1 MKQKLLSLLAVV
13 LVCGGLSAQMRDSA
27 SKLYYN
33 ISNIGSSFAIIVAP
47 PVGGTVYSGNITI
60 PQKVSYWD
68 SNTKV
73 TTDYPVQ
80 VIDDSAFF
88 QTDVASVTFAQ
99 GSQVK
104 SIGSRAF
111 AECTSLKSVA
121 FAADGKLMIIGDSA
135 FAKCTS
141 LTDTIALPEGVTTI
155 RKGGFDGCETV
166 SCVVL
171 PSTLKKLEARAL
183 ASLTNLKSIVS
194 KAVVSPTCDDATT
207 FEATPTAIPV
217 YVPCGSVGAYKE
229 AEVWSSFTKIQCVPI
244 ATTDLAAADGDEL
257 RVACEQRRII
267 VDGAEGQC
275 VCLYSAA
282 GVAIARTSCAAS
294 VETLVVPQA
303 GIYIVTVGNR
313 AVKVA
318 VQ

>member
-1 MKQKLLSLLAVV
+1 M
-13 LVCGGLSAQMRDSA
+13 LVCGGLSAQMLDNA
-27 SKLYYN
+27 SKLYYT
-33 ISNIGSSFAIIVAP
+33 ISNIGSSSAVIVAP
-47 PVGGTVYSGNITI
+47 PVDGTVYSGNITI
-60 PQKVSYWD
+60 PQTVRYSSGKL
-68 SNTKV
+68 
-73 TTDYPVQ
+73 TTDYPVW
-80 VIDDSAFF
+80 IICDSAFF
-88 QTDVASVTFAQ
+88 KADITSVTFTQ

-141 LTDTIALPEGVTTI
+141 LTDTIALPEGVTAI
-155 RKGGFDGCETV
+155 RKGGFDGCEAV

-194 KAVVSPTCDDATT
+194 KASTPPTCDATT

-217 YVPCGSVGAYKE
+217 YVPCGSVDAYKA

-294 VETLVVPQA
+294 LETLVVPQA
-303 GIYIVTVGNR
+303 GIYIVTVGHR

>member
-13 LVCGGLSAQMRDSA
+13 LVCGGLSAQMLDNA
-27 SKLYYN
+27 SKLYYT
-33 ISNIGSSFAIIVAP
+33 ISNIGSSSAMIVAP
-47 PVGGTVYSGNITI
+47 PVDGTAYSGNITI
-60 PQKVSYWD
+60 PQTVRYSSGKL
-68 SNTKV
+68 
-73 TTDYPVQ
+73 TTDYPVW
-80 VIDDSAFF
+80 IICDSAFF
-88 QTDVASVTFAQ
+88 KADITSVTFAQ

-141 LTDTIALPEGVTTI
+141 LTDTIALPEGVTAI

-171 PSTLKKLEARAL
+171 PSTLKTLEARAL

-194 KAVVSPTCDDATT
+194 KASTPPTCDDATT

>member
-1 MKQKLLSLLAVV
+1 MKQKLLSLLAIV

-33 ISNIGSSFAIIVAP
+33 ISNISSFAIIVAP
-47 PVGGTVYSGNITI
+47 PGGTAYSGDITI
-60 PQKVSYWD
+60 PQKVSHWD
-68 SNTKV
+68 SSTKV

-88 QTDVASVTFAQ
+88 KADITSVTFAQ

-121 FAADGKLMIIGDSA
+121 FAADGKLIIIGDSA

-155 RKGGFDGCETV
+155 RKGGFDGCEAV

-194 KAVVSPTCDDATT
+194 KASTPPTCDATT

-229 AEVWSSFTKIQCVPI
+229 AEVWSSFTNIQCVPI

-257 RVACEQRRII
+257 LVACEQRRII

>member
-13 LVCGGLSAQMRDSA
+13 LVCGGLSAQMLDNA
-27 SKLYYN
+27 SKLYYT
-33 ISNIGSSFAIIVAP
+33 ISNIGSSSAMIVAP
-47 PVGGTVYSGNITI
+47 PVDGTAYSGNITI

-80 VIDDSAFF
+80 IIDDSAFF
-88 QTDVASVTFAQ
+88 KADITSVTFAQ

-141 LTDTIALPEGVTTI
+141 LTDTIALPEGVTAI

-183 ASLTNLKSIVS
+183 ASLINLKSIVS
-194 KAVVSPTCDDATT
+194 KASTPPTCDATT
-207 FEATPTAIPV
+207 FEATPIDIPV
-217 YVPCGSVGAYKE
+217 YVPCGSIGAYKE

-244 ATTDLAAADGDEL
+244 ATTDLAVADGDDL

-282 GVAIARTSCAAS
+282 GVAIACTSCAAS

>member
-13 LVCGGLSAQMRDSA
+13 LVCGGLSAQMLDNA
-27 SKLYYN
+27 SKLYYT
-33 ISNIGSSFAIIVAP
+33 ISNLGSSFAMIVAP
-47 PVGGTVYSGNITI
+47 PGGTAYSGNITI
-60 PQKVSYWD
+60 PQTVRYSSGKL
-68 SNTKV
+68 

-88 QTDVASVTFAQ
+88 KADITSVTFAQ

-155 RKGGFDGCETV
+155 RKGGFDGCEAV

-183 ASLTNLKSIVS
+183 ASLINLKSIVS
-194 KAVVSPTCDDATT
+194 KASTPPTCEATT
-207 FEATPTAIPV
+207 FAETSTAIPV
-217 YVPCGSVGAYKE
+217 YVPCGSIGAYKE
-229 AEVWSSFTKIQCVPI
+229 AEVWSSFTNIQCVPI
-244 ATTDLAAADGDEL
+244 ATTDLAAADGDDL

-303 GIYIVTVGNR
+303 GIYIVTVGNH

>member
-13 LVCGGLSAQMRDSA
+13 LVCGGLSAQMLDNA
-27 SKLYYN
+27 SKLYYT
-33 ISNIGSSFAIIVAP
+33 ISNLGSSFAMIVAP
-47 PVGGTVYSGNITI
+47 PVDGTAYSGDITI

-68 SNTKV
+68 SGTKV

-88 QTDVASVTFAQ
+88 KADITSVTFAQ

-141 LTDTIALPEGVTTI
+141 LTDTIALPEGVTAI

-183 ASLTNLKSIVS
+183 ASLINLKSIVS
-194 KAVVSPTCDDATT
+194 KASTPPTCDATT
-207 FEATPTAIPV
+207 FEATPIDIPV
-217 YVPCGSVGAYKE
+217 YVPCGSIGAYKE
-229 AEVWSSFTKIQCVPI
+229 AEVWSSFTNIQCVPI
-244 ATTDLAAADGDEL
+244 ATTDLAVADGDEL

>member
-13 LVCGGLSAQMRDSA
+13 LVCGGLSAQRLDNA
-27 SKLYYN
+27 SKLYYT
-33 ISNIGSSFAIIVAP
+33 ISNLGSSFAMIVAP
-47 PVGGTVYSGNITI
+47 PGGTAYSGDITI
-60 PQKVSYWD
+60 PQKVSHWD
-68 SNTKV
+68 SSTKV

-88 QTDVASVTFAQ
+88 KADITSVTFAQ

-121 FAADGKLMIIGDSA
+121 FAADGKLIIIGDSA

-155 RKGGFDGCETV
+155 RKGGFDGCEAV

-194 KAVVSPTCDDATT
+194 KASTPPTCDDATT

-257 RVACEQRRII
+257 RVACEQRRIV

>member
-1 MKQKLLSLLAVV
+1 M
-13 LVCGGLSAQMRDSA
+13 
-27 SKLYYN
+27 
-33 ISNIGSSFAIIVAP
+33 
-47 PVGGTVYSGNITI
+47 GGTAYSGNITI

-121 FAADGKLMIIGDSA
+121 FAADGKLIIIGDSA

-141 LTDTIALPEGVTTI
+141 LTDTIALPEGVTAI
-155 RKGGFDGCETV
+155 RKGGFDGCEAV

-194 KAVVSPTCDDATT
+194 KASTPPTCDATT

-217 YVPCGSVGAYKE
+217 YVPCGSVDAYKA

-244 ATTDLAAADGDEL
+244 ATTDLVAADGDEL

>member
-13 LVCGGLSAQMRDSA
+13 LVCGGLSAQMLDNA
-27 SKLYYN
+27 SKLYYT
-33 ISNIGSSFAIIVAP
+33 ISNLGSSFAMIVAP
-47 PVGGTVYSGNITI
+47 PGGTAYSGNITI
-60 PQKVSYWD
+60 PQTVRYSSGKL
-68 SNTKV
+68 

-88 QTDVASVTFAQ
+88 KADITSVTFAQ

-194 KAVVSPTCDDATT
+194 KASTPPTCDATT

-257 RVACEQRRII
+257 RVACEQRRIV

>member
-13 LVCGGLSAQMRDSA
+13 LVCGGLSAQMLDNA
-27 SKLYYN
+27 SKLYYT
-33 ISNIGSSFAIIVAP
+33 ISNLGSSFAMIVAP
-47 PVGGTVYSGNITI
+47 PGGTAYSGNITI
-60 PQKVSYWD
+60 PQTVRYSSGKL
-68 SNTKV
+68 

-88 QTDVASVTFAQ
+88 KADITSVTFAQ

-155 RKGGFDGCETV
+155 RKGGFDGCEAV

-194 KAVVSPTCDDATT
+194 KASTPPTCEATT
-207 FEATPTAIPV
+207 FAETSTAIPV
-217 YVPCGSVGAYKE
+217 YVPCGSIGAYKE
-229 AEVWSSFTKIQCVPI
+229 AEVWKSFTNIQCVPI
-244 ATTDLAAADGDEL
+244 ATTDLAVADGDDL